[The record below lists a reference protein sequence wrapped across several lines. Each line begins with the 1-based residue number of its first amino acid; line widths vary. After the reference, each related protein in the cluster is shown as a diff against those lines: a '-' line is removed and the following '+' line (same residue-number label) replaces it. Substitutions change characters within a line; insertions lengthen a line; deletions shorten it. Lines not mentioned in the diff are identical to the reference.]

1 MTDLIM
7 RTLSVHRQG
16 SLIIEFDS
24 LGVALASTSAPA
36 LHAVN
41 VSQVHDL
48 KLEVRRYKIRFGLG
62 INAERRR
69 TAEVLR
75 GMIS

>member
-24 LGVALASTSAPA
+24 LRVALASSSAPA

-48 KLEVRRYKIRFGLG
+48 KLEVRRY
-62 INAERRR
+62 
-69 TAEVLR
+69 
-75 GMIS
+75 

>member
-7 RTLSVHRQG
+7 RTLSMHRQG
-16 SLIIEFDS
+16 PFINEFDS
-24 LGVALASTSAPA
+24 LRVVLTSSSAPA

-48 KLEVRRYKIRFGLG
+48 KSAVRTY
-62 INAERRR
+62 
-69 TAEVLR
+69 
-75 GMIS
+75 